1 MLIDKTIKDSALL
14 SDSTELTEL
23 KQVLADNFGISTEA
37 LLGSV
42 QELEDRREN
51 RTDIALN
58 LPIATK
64 ERLEAILSA
73 DGVEISD
80 TTKANWIENVVDA
93 KYVEYLQLG
102 NISEG
107 TE

>member
-1 MLIDKTIKDSALL
+1 MLIDQEIKDSALL
-14 SDSTELTEL
+14 SDASELTEL
-23 KQVLADNFGISTEA
+23 KKVLADNFGISTEA

-58 LPIATK
+58 LPFATK